1 MKKTLIC
8 FTLVLTLFAGIVA
21 AQTQRDPKALVVEQ
35 NVRRW
40 AILVGVNDYVKF
52 GDLKY
57 CVSDVTGLRDELL
70 KHGYEEKRIFCL
82 TTRSHDGVNFQPTY
96 ANIDRTVKQVLKQ
109 LQKGDQLLIVLSGHG
124 LMISGKSYYCPEDAD
139 DAQPKTTLLDIEQLY
154 QIVEQSKAT
163 NKMLIV
169 DACRNRPSD
178 STVEIPDNV
187 VQQTS
192 QDPLKGRKAAS
203 GAKGIEKLPP
213 PPAGIV
219 LLTSCN
225 EGEYSFE
232 DSNLKHGVF
241 THFLINAVQGKA
253 DMNNDGLISLLEL
266 SNYVCEETPLYTM
279 KKFSAAQTPYLA
291 GKTTAYYIA
300 ATQIKPNVE
309 HSTSSETAAAVA
321 TEKPEPEKQDAK
333 PRGIAKDYTLNL
345 SNVPLGSLPQGWEGP
360 DNAVVNN
367 IRGRKCVTN
376 NTDRTPAELIVN
388 NLFSQPSD
396 FSVHFTCFMGAMSS
410 SRHLGKITDENGNTI
425 SFQMT
430 CYGYSLGD
438 SPGKGARLKGD
449 VSGGYTIKR
458 RDNILSMTCD
468 GFEDEVITIR
478 NSTFKTL
485 TGFQITLPNSRSG
498 ISQLSVRQINESNDK
513 KNNGFDSGNDGNE

>member
-1 MKKTLIC
+1 MNFKMKKRILGLVLLLTLI
-8 FTLVLTLFAGIVA
+8 AEIVV
-21 AQTQRDPKALVVEQ
+21 AQISRDPRAIAVEQ

-40 AILVGVNDYVKF
+40 AMLVGVNDYVKF

-82 TTRSHDGVNFQPTY
+82 TTRSNDGVNFQPTL
-96 ANIDRTVKQVLKQ
+96 ANIDRTIKQLLQQ

-124 LMISGKSYYCPEDAD
+124 LMIGGKSYFCPEDAD
-139 DAQPKTTLLDIEQLY
+139 DVHPETTLLDIEQLY

-163 NKMLIV
+163 NKMIVV

-178 STVEIPDNV
+178 STVEIPENV

-232 DSNLKHGVF
+232 DSNLGHGVF

-300 ATQIKPNVE
+300 ATQVKPKVE
-309 HSTSSETAAAVA
+309 NQINSETTMIVSP
-321 TEKPEPEKQDAK
+321 EKPEQEKQNTK
-333 PRGIAKDYTLNL
+333 PRGIAKEYTLNL
-345 SNVPLGSLPQGWEGP
+345 SNISLGSLPQGWEGP

-367 IRGRKCVTN
+367 LGGGKCVTN
-376 NTDRTPAELIVN
+376 NTDRNPAELTVN
-388 NLFSQPSD
+388 NLFNQPGD
-396 FSVHFTCFMGAMSS
+396 FSVHFTCILLSGVRSTS
-410 SRHLGKITDENGNTI
+410 GKIIDENGNTI
-425 SFQMT
+425 PFQIAG
-430 CYGYSLGD
+430 YGSGYTLGD
-438 SPGKGARLKGD
+438 SPSKRTPLKFTKGIA
-449 VSGGYTIKR
+449 SGGYTITR
-458 RDNILSMTCD
+458 RGNIVSMTCD

-478 NSTFKTL
+478 TSTFKTL
-485 TGFQITLPNSRSG
+485 TGFSITIPSTYFG
-498 ISQLSVRQINESNDK
+498 ISQFSVRQINESDDK
-513 KNNGFDSGNDGNE
+513 K